1 MALPKLNA
9 PSYEMKVPSTGETVK
24 FRPFLV
30 KEQKILMIAQESKD
44 PNMMANAMCDLIES
58 CCENIKEVEKMP
70 TFDIEYMFLQLR
82 AVSVGSEIELEMLC
96 QDDNVTR
103 VPVTIDL
110 GEIKVS
116 ELPNHKKEIMITDKI
131 GMTFKYP
138 SLKDIAKYGQDGVSA
153 VDTTFGV
160 IQDCLVNIFDE
171 NQVYDEMNQQEL
183 QEFVEQMTTEQ
194 FEEVQG
200 FFDTMPKLKHTLKVK
215 NPNTGVENEVVLEGM
230 QSFLE

>member
-96 QDDNVTR
+96 QDDNVTK

-138 SLKDIAKYGQDGVSA
+138 SLKDIAKYGQDGISA

-200 FFDTMPKLKHTLKVK
+200 FFDTMPKLRHTVEVK
-215 NPNTGVENEVVLEGM
+215 NPNTGHVNKVHLEGM
-230 QSFLE
+230 QSFLG

>member
-9 PSYEMKVPSTGETVK
+9 PSYEMKIPSTGETVK

-30 KEQKILMIAQESKD
+30 KEQKMLMIAQESKD
-44 PNMMANAMCDLIES
+44 PNMMANTMCDLIES
-58 CCENIKEVEKMP
+58 CVEGMKDVHLMP
-70 TFDIEYMFLQLR
+70 TFDIEFMFLQLR
-82 AVSVGSEIELEMLC
+82 TVSVGSEIELEMLC
-96 QDDNVTR
+96 QDDGETKVL
-103 VPVTIDL
+103 VTIKLED
-110 GEIKVS
+110 IKVS

-138 SLKDIAKYGQDGVSA
+138 TMVDIAKYGKEGVSA

-171 NQVYDEMNQQEL
+171 NEVYDEMNQKEL
-183 QEFVEQMTTEQ
+183 QEFIEQMTTEQ
-194 FEEVQG
+194 FQKVSE
-200 FFDTMPKLKHTLKVK
+200 FFNTMPKLKHTLKVK

-230 QSFLE
+230 QSFF

>member
-1 MALPKLNA
+1 MALPKLNEV
-9 PSYEMKVPSTGETVK
+9 PTYEMKVPSTGETVK

-44 PNMMANAMCDLIES
+44 PNMMAYAMCDLIES

-96 QDDNVTR
+96 QDDNVTK

-131 GMTFKYP
+131 GMTF
-138 SLKDIAKYGQDGVSA
+138 
-153 VDTTFGV
+153 
-160 IQDCLVNIFDE
+160 
-171 NQVYDEMNQQEL
+171 
-183 QEFVEQMTTEQ
+183 
-194 FEEVQG
+194 
-200 FFDTMPKLKHTLKVK
+200 
-215 NPNTGVENEVVLEGM
+215 
-230 QSFLE
+230 

>member
-96 QDDNVTR
+96 QDDNVTK

-200 FFDTMPKLKHTLKVK
+200 FFDTMPKLRHTVEVK
-215 NPNTGVENEVVLEGM
+215 NPNTGHVNKVHLEGM
-230 QSFLE
+230 QSFLG

>member
-44 PNMMANAMCDLIES
+44 PNMMANSMCDLIES
-58 CCENIKEVEKMP
+58 CFENIQEVEKMP

-200 FFDTMPKLKHTLKVK
+200 FFDTMPKLRHTIKVE
-215 NPNTGVENEVVLEGM
+215 NPNTGVVNEVALEGM
-230 QSFLE
+230 QSFLG

>member
-96 QDDNVTR
+96 QDDNVTK

-110 GEIKVS
+110 GDIKVS

-138 SLKDIAKYGQDGVSA
+138 SLKDIAKYGQDGMSA

-171 NQVYDEMNQQEL
+171 NEVYDEMNQQEL

-200 FFDTMPKLKHTLKVK
+200 FFDTMPKLRHTVEVK
-215 NPNTGVENEVVLEGM
+215 NPNTGHVNKVHLEGM
-230 QSFLE
+230 QSFLG

>member
-138 SLKDIAKYGQDGVSA
+138 SLKDIAKYGQDGMSA

-200 FFDTMPKLKHTLKVK
+200 FFDTMPKLRHTVEVK
-215 NPNTGVENEVVLEGM
+215 NPNTGHVNKVHLEGM
-230 QSFLE
+230 QSFLG

>member
-116 ELPNHKKEIMITDKI
+116 EFPNHKKEIMITDKI

-160 IQDCLVNIFDE
+160 IQDCLVNLFDE

-200 FFDTMPKLKHTLKVK
+200 FFDTMPKLRHTVEVK
-215 NPNTGVENEVVLEGM
+215 NPNTGHVNKVHLEGM
-230 QSFLE
+230 QSFLG

>member
-138 SLKDIAKYGQDGVSA
+138 SLKDIAKYGQDGMST

-160 IQDCLVNIFDE
+160 IQDCLVNVFDE
-171 NQVYDEMNQQEL
+171 NQVYDEMNQKEL

-200 FFDTMPKLKHTLKVK
+200 FFDTMPKLRHTVEVK
-215 NPNTGVENEVVLEGM
+215 NPNTGHVNKVHLEGM
-230 QSFLE
+230 QSFLG

>member
-96 QDDNVTR
+96 QDDNVTK

-116 ELPNHKKEIMITDKI
+116 ELPNHKKEIMITYKI

-171 NQVYDEMNQQEL
+171 NNVYDEMNPKEL
-183 QEFVEQMTTEQ
+183 QDFVESMTTDQ
-194 FEEVQG
+194 FAEVQG
-200 FFDTMPKLKHTLKVK
+200 FFDTMPKLRHEIEYE
-215 NPNTGVENEVVLEGM
+215 NPNTKVMNKTVLEGM
-230 QSFLE
+230 QSFLV

>member
-200 FFDTMPKLKHTLKVK
+200 FFDTMPKLRHTVEVK
-215 NPNTGVENEVVLEGM
+215 NPNPGHVNKVHLEGM
-230 QSFLE
+230 QSFLG

>member
-103 VPVTIDL
+103 GPVTIDL

-200 FFDTMPKLKHTLKVK
+200 FFDTMPKLRHTVEVK
-215 NPNTGVENEVVLEGM
+215 NPNTGHVNKVHLEGM
-230 QSFLE
+230 QSFLG